1 MPRSP
6 KKFQK
11 RTLKNSLDHR
21 SWDTKHS
28 VILAN
33 YLRKKDQPDQPLT
46 GKPVKAA
53 CPALKDFKAPT
64 LNRKIKQVR
73 GRLLENPDW
82 DPRNNVEP
90 MELNP
95 SNDPANSDDDSDT
108 DGDNEGTG
116 APRPSTIPSSGGI
129 ESLLGKLPTSTPST
143 TWQPSTP
150 FPPNSL
156 LAAASSTNSTAP
168 TPPHTVR
175 GIMYSK
181 DVIRATQAMQSD
193 LRLHELVRYQAQNG
207 LMKLIVYL
215 RIIGD
220 TVFDSIVS
228 QDGRTL
234 TYNIQPA
241 ETQPQLFL
249 EDMHHTSLLDPAATA
264 VLQYFSNDPGT
275 EVFKYVVTL
284 PEAVDSNYEREYFI
298 SRAVKG
304 VDASSGKQ

>member
-33 YLRKKDQPDQPLT
+33 YLCKNDQPDQPLT

-82 DPRNNVEP
+82 DPRNDVEP
-90 MELNP
+90 MEELNP
-95 SNDPANSDDDSDT
+95 SDDPVNSDNDSDT

-116 APRPSTIPSSGGI
+116 APRPSTIPSS
-129 ESLLGKLPTSTPST
+129 
-143 TWQPSTP
+143 
-150 FPPNSL
+150 
-156 LAAASSTNSTAP
+156 
-168 TPPHTVR
+168 
-175 GIMYSK
+175 
-181 DVIRATQAMQSD
+181 
-193 LRLHELVRYQAQNG
+193 
-207 LMKLIVYL
+207 
-215 RIIGD
+215 
-220 TVFDSIVS
+220 
-228 QDGRTL
+228 
-234 TYNIQPA
+234 
-241 ETQPQLFL
+241 
-249 EDMHHTSLLDPAATA
+249 DPAATA
-264 VLQYFSNDPGT
+264 VLLYFSNNPGT

-284 PEAVDSNYEREYFI
+284 PEAVDSNYEQEYFI
-298 SRAVKG
+298 SHAVKG
-304 VDASSGKQ
+304 VDASSGKQVWVKQNVWLVRTYIISGQKVGGMR